1 MIIVIISDEDMLIIY
16 IRCKVDVID
25 DTEGLRILCVLRIS
39 PYSVRM
45 RENTDQNNF
54 EYGHLLRSDCKS
66 KSTVVNHSIV

>member
-1 MIIVIISDEDMLIIY
+1 MLIIY

-25 DTEGLRILCVLRIS
+25 DIEGLRIFCVLRIS

-54 EYGHLLRSDCKS
+54 EYGHFLRSDCKS
-66 KSTVVNHSIV
+66 KSTVVNHNIV